1 MNENQTNEQ
10 EQDLKRIAS
19 LLKQSI
25 APVDAELKRDLWPQM
40 LRRLDETSRSQS
52 WLSVMFAP
60 AALSSV
66 PWFDWALLAALIIGI
81 WVFPNTIP
89 IWLYHF

>member
-1 MNENQTNEQ
+1 MNEEETNEQ
-10 EQDLKRIAS
+10 EQKEIAS
-19 LLKQSI
+19 LLKRSV

-40 LRRLDETSRSQS
+40 LRRLDESSSSQS
-52 WLSVMFAP
+52 WFSVMFST

-81 WVFPNTIP
+81 CIFPNTIP

>member
-1 MNENQTNEQ
+1 MNEEETNEQ
-10 EQDLKRIAS
+10 EQKGIAS
-19 LLKQSI
+19 LLKRSV

-40 LRRLDETSRSQS
+40 LRRLDETSSSRS
-52 WLSVMFAP
+52 WLSVMFST

-66 PWFDWALLAALIIGI
+66 PWFDWALLAALIIGVCI
-81 WVFPNTIP
+81 FPNTIP

>member
-1 MNENQTNEQ
+1 MNEEKTNEQ
-10 EQDLKRIAS
+10 EQKRMAS

-25 APVDAELKRDLWPQM
+25 PPVDAEPKRDLWPQM
-40 LRRLDETSRSQS
+40 SRRLDETSSSRS
-52 WLSVMFAP
+52 WFSVMFST
-60 AALSSV
+60 AALSSM

-81 WVFPNTIP
+81 CVFPNTIP